1 MSRIIPYIKDKT
13 LSASAIFWQSV
24 KSFSNNGNSSVAAS
38 LAYYAF
44 FAIIPMILL
53 LFFALSLFIT
63 SSKTVIHTITVQINQ
78 MIPYYADTIL
88 KEVYIL
94 AKNKGLW
101 GIISLPMLVLAAMPL
116 AGTLRSAFFKIFKVE
131 EKPSFVKTTLL
142 DAGVILLTV
151 LLFIFASIVNVT
163 LKKIVILEATPFF
176 YTIVLY
182 LVTVAIVVVFY
193 RVFMPVKVS
202 FLHMLAGAVAT
213 TVLWTVIRLGFGLL
227 LTYNPKYG
235 ITFGSLKTLFII
247 ILWIYYSFTALLFGT
262 EIIANLKTKKDQKKF
277 TSKIREKIKDKI
289 SFLGKT

>member
-1 MSRIIPYIKDKT
+1 MDRIIPYIKDKT
-13 LSASAIFWQSV
+13 YTTGVILWQSV
-24 KSFSNNGNSSVAAS
+24 KSFSNNNNSSVAAA

-63 SSKTVIHTITVQINQ
+63 SSKAVVHTITIQMNQ
-78 MIPYYADTIL
+78 VIPYYADTIL

-101 GIISLPMLVLAAMPL
+101 GILSVAMLIWAAMPL
-116 AGTLRSAFFKIFKVE
+116 AGTLRNAFFKIFKIE
-131 EKPSFVKTTLL
+131 ERPSFLKTKLL
-142 DAGVILLTV
+142 DAGIILLTI

-163 LKKIVILEATPFF
+163 LKKFVIFTGIPFF

-182 LVTVAIVVVFY
+182 FVTVGIAVIFY
-193 RVFMPVKVS
+193 LAFVPVKVS
-202 FLHMLAGAVAT
+202 LPHMLAGAIT
-213 TVLWTVIRLGFGLL
+213 TTLLWTVIRLLFGLL
-227 LTYNPKYG
+227 LTYNPQYG

-262 EIIANLKTKKDQKKF
+262 EIIANM
-277 TSKIREKIKDKI
+277 KIRQEQRKITNRIKDKI
-289 SFLGKT
+289 NFWSKT